1 VHLWARW
8 QADPPRAWQGSSHAH
23 QPSCTPAPHNL
34 VCALPSAFAPH
45 PARQIYH
52 YLGGLRHL
60 YWDHASHGN
69 QADKRSP
76 LEVPA
81 METSSRLLLGAST
94 AATLAAALYST

>member
-1 VHLWARW
+1 MFA
-8 QADPPRAWQGSSHAH
+8 SH
-23 QPSCTPAPHNL
+23 
-34 VCALPSAFAPH
+34 
-45 PARQIYH
+45 RQIYH

-81 METSSRLLLGAST
+81 MEASSRLLLGGSA